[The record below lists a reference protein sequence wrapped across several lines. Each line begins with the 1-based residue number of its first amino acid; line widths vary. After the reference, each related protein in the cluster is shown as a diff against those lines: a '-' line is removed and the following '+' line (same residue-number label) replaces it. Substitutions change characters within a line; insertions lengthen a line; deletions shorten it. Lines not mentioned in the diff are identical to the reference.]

1 MKRGRTIGAS
11 DLMAE
16 LQSDPEWV
24 ERDRQRE
31 QRRQADEAYFGRE
44 ESPLVADLV
53 RAGYDVK
60 SVYDLVNSTA
70 SYASALPVLI
80 GHLGRAYPPRIR
92 EGIARALAVQEA
104 LGLAGKPVL
113 DALRDEQSP
122 DVRWALAN
130 SLTIVAD
137 KSDAQTIKSL
147 IDDPSFE
154 DVRERLQQAF
164 RNLS

>member
-31 QRRQADEAYFGRE
+31 ERRQADEAYFRRE
-44 ESPLVADLV
+44 EVPLVAELA

-60 SVYDLVNSTA
+60 SVYDFVNSSA
-70 SYASALPVLI
+70 SYAPALPVLI
-80 GHLGRAYPPRIR
+80 EHLGGNYPPRIR

-104 LGLAGKPVL
+104 RGIAGRPVL
-113 DALRDEQSP
+113 NALREEQNA
-122 DVRWALAN
+122 DVRWVLAN

-137 KSDAQTIKSL
+137 QTDAETIKSL
-147 IDDPSFE
+147 IGDPSFE
-154 DVRERLQQAF
+154 DVRERLQQAL

>member
-1 MKRGRTIGAS
+1 MKRERTIGAS

-16 LQSDPEWV
+16 LQSDPQWV

-31 QRRQADEAYFGRE
+31 ERRQADETYFRQE
-44 ESPLVADLV
+44 EAPLVADLA

-60 SVYDLVNSTA
+60 SVYDLVNSSA
-70 SYASALPVLI
+70 SYLSALPVLI
-80 GHLGRAYPPRIR
+80 GHLGRTYPTRIR

-104 LGLAGKPVL
+104 LGIAGRPVL
-113 DALRDEQSP
+113 EALREEQSP

-130 SLTIVAD
+130 SLTIVAE
-137 KSDAQTIKSL
+137 KSDAEAIKSL

-154 DVRERLQQAF
+154 DVYERLQQAF